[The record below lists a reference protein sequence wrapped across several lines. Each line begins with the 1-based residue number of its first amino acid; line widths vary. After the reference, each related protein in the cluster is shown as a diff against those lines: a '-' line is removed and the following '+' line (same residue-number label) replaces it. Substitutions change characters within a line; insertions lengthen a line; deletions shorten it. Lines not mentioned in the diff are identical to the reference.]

1 MVTIDYIVVA
11 IYFALILFVG
21 LYSSRKKDDSSQY
34 FLANRNLGWF
44 IVGASLFASNIG
56 SEHLIG
62 LAESGFKRGLI
73 ESQFEIL
80 AAFMLLLLGW
90 VFVPFYNKSG
100 VITMPEFLEKRFS
113 SSARMYLSVLS
124 IFAYVITKIS
134 VTIFAGAIVFES
146 LLGINFWLGAVIVV
160 LVTGLYTVFGGLKA
174 VVYTD
179 AIQLFII
186 IGGSLMLTVFGLQEI
201 GGWQQMV
208 DTSRDGAMSL
218 WRSANDTDYPWTA
231 ILFGAPILGVWYWCT
246 DQFIVQR
253 ALAARNISTA
263 RKATIFAGFLKLTP
277 MFLFVVPGM
286 IAYTYSQT
294 NLEFAN
300 QIGDGAAALPV
311 MVQAMLPAGLRG
323 LVAAGILSA
332 LMSSLSSVFNSC
344 STLITV
350 DIYKKYKPNTSEKK
364 LVRVGQIATLFLV
377 AIGILWIPF
386 QESLSAG
393 GLFKYIQGIQ
403 AYVAPPIAAA
413 FLLGLFIKRLNSQ
426 GVMTAFYT
434 GAVLGVLRLV
444 LEVYGIQ
451 NFITNIHFLHFALNL
466 FILCS
471 VIMIF
476 VSYLTKEPDYE
487 KIKDLVYSKSAL
499 QTEEIKKGI
508 ETIDSLKLLIDQ
520 RISKAFDKVLTVLLI
535 IFVFVIWY
543 VFR

>member
-1 MVTIDYIVVA
+1 MVTIDYVVVA

-186 IGGSLMLTVFGLQEI
+186 IGRIFN
-201 GGWQQMV
+201 
-208 DTSRDGAMSL
+208 ANCL
-218 WRSANDTDYPWTA
+218 W
-231 ILFGAPILGVWYWCT
+231 
-246 DQFIVQR
+246 
-253 ALAARNISTA
+253 AARN
-263 RKATIFAGFLKLTP
+263 RRLATNG
-277 MFLFVVPGM
+277 
-286 IAYTYSQT
+286 
-294 NLEFAN
+294 
-300 QIGDGAAALPV
+300 
-311 MVQAMLPAGLRG
+311 
-323 LVAAGILSA
+323 
-332 LMSSLSSVFNSC
+332 
-344 STLITV
+344 
-350 DIYKKYKPNTSEKK
+350 
-364 LVRVGQIATLFLV
+364 
-377 AIGILWIPF
+377 
-386 QESLSAG
+386 
-393 GLFKYIQGIQ
+393 
-403 AYVAPPIAAA
+403 
-413 FLLGLFIKRLNSQ
+413 
-426 GVMTAFYT
+426 
-434 GAVLGVLRLV
+434 
-444 LEVYGIQ
+444 
-451 NFITNIHFLHFALNL
+451 
-466 FILCS
+466 
-471 VIMIF
+471 
-476 VSYLTKEPDYE
+476 
-487 KIKDLVYSKSAL
+487 
-499 QTEEIKKGI
+499 
-508 ETIDSLKLLIDQ
+508 
-520 RISKAFDKVLTVLLI
+520 
-535 IFVFVIWY
+535 
-543 VFR
+543 

>member
-34 FLANRNLGWF
+34 FLANRNLGWV

-62 LAESGFKRGLI
+62 LAESG
-73 ESQFEIL
+73 
-80 AAFMLLLLGW
+80 
-90 VFVPFYNKSG
+90 
-100 VITMPEFLEKRFS
+100 LEKRFS

-471 VIMIF
+471 VIMII

-499 QTEEIKKGI
+499 QTDEVKNGI
-508 ETIDSLKLLIDQ
+508 ET
-520 RISKAFDKVLTVLLI
+520 DKVLTVLI
-535 IFVFVIWY
+535 IISVFVIWY

>member
-294 NLEFAN
+294 NLEFAK

-444 LEVYGIQ
+444 LEVYEVQ

-471 VIMIF
+471 VIMII

-508 ETIDSLKLLIDQ
+508 ETIESLKLLIDQ

>member
-1 MVTIDYIVVA
+1 
-11 IYFALILFVG
+11 
-21 LYSSRKKDDSSQY
+21 
-34 FLANRNLGWF
+34 
-44 IVGASLFASNIG
+44 
-56 SEHLIG
+56 
-62 LAESGFKRGLI
+62 
-73 ESQFEIL
+73 
-80 AAFMLLLLGW
+80 
-90 VFVPFYNKSG
+90 
-100 VITMPEFLEKRFS
+100 
-113 SSARMYLSVLS
+113 
-124 IFAYVITKIS
+124 
-134 VTIFAGAIVFES
+134 
-146 LLGINFWLGAVIVV
+146 
-160 LVTGLYTVFGGLKA
+160 
-174 VVYTD
+174 
-179 AIQLFII
+179 
-186 IGGSLMLTVFGLQEI
+186 
-201 GGWQQMV
+201 
-208 DTSRDGAMSL
+208 
-218 WRSANDTDYPWTA
+218 
-231 ILFGAPILGVWYWCT
+231 
-246 DQFIVQR
+246 
-253 ALAARNISTA
+253 
-263 RKATIFAGFLKLTP
+263 
-277 MFLFVVPGM
+277 M

-471 VIMIF
+471 VIMII

-499 QTEEIKKGI
+499 QTDEVKNGI
-508 ETIDSLKLLIDQ
+508 ET
-520 RISKAFDKVLTVLLI
+520 DKVLTVLI
-535 IFVFVIWY
+535 IISVFVIWY

>member
-1 MVTIDYIVVA
+1 M
-11 IYFALILFVG
+11 
-21 LYSSRKKDDSSQY
+21 
-34 FLANRNLGWF
+34 
-44 IVGASLFASNIG
+44 
-56 SEHLIG
+56 
-62 LAESGFKRGLI
+62 
-73 ESQFEIL
+73 
-80 AAFMLLLLGW
+80 
-90 VFVPFYNKSG
+90 
-100 VITMPEFLEKRFS
+100 
-113 SSARMYLSVLS
+113 
-124 IFAYVITKIS
+124 
-134 VTIFAGAIVFES
+134 
-146 LLGINFWLGAVIVV
+146 
-160 LVTGLYTVFGGLKA
+160 
-174 VVYTD
+174 
-179 AIQLFII
+179 
-186 IGGSLMLTVFGLQEI
+186 
-201 GGWQQMV
+201 
-208 DTSRDGAMSL
+208 
-218 WRSANDTDYPWTA
+218 
-231 ILFGAPILGVWYWCT
+231 
-246 DQFIVQR
+246 
-253 ALAARNISTA
+253 AARNISTA

-294 NLEFAN
+294 NLEFAS

-471 VIMIF
+471 VIMII

-499 QTEEIKKGI
+499 QTDEVKNGI
-508 ETIDSLKLLIDQ
+508 ET
-520 RISKAFDKVLTVLLI
+520 DKVLTVLI
-535 IFVFVIWY
+535 IISVFVIWY

>member
-471 VIMIF
+471 VIMII

-499 QTEEIKKGI
+499 QTDEVKNGI
-508 ETIDSLKLLIDQ
+508 ETD
-520 RISKAFDKVLTVLLI
+520 KALTVLI
-535 IFVFVIWY
+535 IISVFVIWY